1 MQGEGVRWY
10 CVRSHC
16 SPVPPCPVLRY
27 NSIDA
32 CPSCRKSNVIFA
44 QRPPSASENDT
55 PRLQGCISCWCVI
68 FTCEKRVCIVQRQLD
83 VDARSVAC
91 GSSLCYVGAVSGAQR
106 RRGQCPACR
115 CNGQP
120 CYRHLTRSRERTTR
134 QVAAWLVPHTSGLPE
149 SASAMGALRGRRTA
163 SVGSV
168 VIAHCYDGRHGPLDR
183 RNHRAPAIYP
193 LSSSSQRLQPR
204 CERCYRIAASML
216 LQVRRLRKHGLC
228 ATLFGSLV
236 RSRCSAAV

>member
-1 MQGEGVRWY
+1 MKGEGVRR
-10 CVRSHC
+10 CCIC
-16 SPVPPCPVLRY
+16 SNHSPIPPCPVLRY
-27 NSIDA
+27 DHIDA
-32 CPSCRKSNVIFA
+32 HPSYRKSNATLA
-44 QRPPSASENDT
+44 QRPPTTNENNT
-55 PRLQGCISCWCVI
+55 PRLQGCTSCWREH
-68 FTCEKRVCIVQRQLD
+68 FTRRTRVHVVRRRRD
-83 VDARSVAC
+83 VDARGVAC
-91 GSSLCYVGAVSGAQR
+91 RGSLCYVGAVSGAQR
-106 RRGQCPACR
+106 RCAQCPVPG

-120 CYRHLTRSRERTTR
+120 CYRHLTRSRGRTTR

-149 SASAMGALRGRRTA
+149 SASAMGALRERRTA

-183 RNHRAPAIYP
+183 RSHRAPAIYP
-193 LSSSSQRLQPR
+193 LSSSFQRRQPR

-216 LQVRRLRKHGLC
+216 LQARRLRKHGLC